1 LWILSQPDW
10 EWLVSPE
17 IIQEY
22 RQVLQRPKFA
32 FSPATLSK
40 WETLLQR
47 DTQLISVDEQVDFP
61 RDQKDAK
68 FLACA
73 ITADADYLIT
83 SLLTL
88 AKPVNWSTPPFFLSP
103 CSNVG

>member
-1 LWILSQPDW
+1 M
-10 EWLVSPE
+10 
-17 IIQEY
+17 
-22 RQVLQRPKFA
+22 
-32 FSPATLSK
+32 LSK

-73 ITADADYLIT
+73 ITADADYMIT
-83 SLLTL
+83 GDAEFGEARKLVNTTILSISLF
-88 AKPVNWSTPPFFLSP
+88 KRWVMD
-103 CSNVG
+103 GK